1 MTVLR
6 SYVSGAWIAPA
17 DDGRPVLDAVT
28 GEEVARVS
36 SAGID
41 LGAALA
47 YGRSAG
53 GPALRELTF
62 HQRAAL
68 LKSLGMLLREHRQE
82 LYALSART
90 GATLGDSKF
99 DVDGGIGVLLSYA
112 SKARRELPNDT
123 ILAEGAVEPLGKGG
137 TFVGQH
143 ILTPLHG
150 VAVQINAFNFPVW
163 GPLEKFAPAFIAG
176 VPSLVKPAT
185 QTAYLT
191 ARLVELI
198 VDSGLLPEGSIQL
211 VCGSVGDLFDHLGEQ
226 DLVSF
231 TGSAA
236 TARQLRAHPAIV
248 GRSIRFNA
256 EADSLNC
263 SVLGPE
269 AGPGTPE
276 FDLYVRQLVTEMTVK
291 AGQKCTAIRRALVP
305 AALADQV
312 AEAARDRL
320 AKVVVGN
327 PAEEGVRM
335 GALAGLEQRE
345 EVRRSV
351 KALLSAGWIVFG
363 DPDHVDVVG
372 ASAERG
378 AFMAPLL
385 LRADEAGRPEP
396 HQVEAFGPVS
406 TIIGYRD
413 TAEVIDLA
421 ARGRGSL
428 AGSIVTADIAF
439 ARDVVLGLA
448 PWHGRLLVLDR
459 EDGAESTGH
468 GSPLPALVHGGPG
481 RAGGG
486 EEMGGIRGVL
496 HYMQRTAVQ
505 ASPRVLSAVTRTWI
519 PGTERNADGGHPFR
533 KSLAEL
539 RIGDTVVAGPRRV
552 TLADIEHFAEF
563 TGDTF
568 YAHMDEE
575 AARANPFFDGRIAH
589 GYLIVSFAAGLF
601 VQPDPGPVLA
611 NYGLENLR
619 FLTPVYPGDELTVT
633 LTCKQI
639 TPREDAGYGEV
650 RWDVDVTNQDG
661 KSVAS
666 YDVLTLVAKEWP
678 PAVGAAAIM
687 PGPGRA
693 RPRSGGRAGSPAQV
707 PPTSPRPAATPS
719 GSMREITPSS
729 SSSPAGPPT
738 TRTCAGSWPSV
749 RTARRKFDR
758 QHGQLEPQPDRPP
771 FARPVVAVERQPAA
785 GPVHGEHA
793 RRRGG
798 RRDVQEPAGAV
809 LGLEPL
815 PAVHPDARAALDP
828 VGGRPRDAEHLRHRR
843 GEQFAGSR
851 GHHAEAGRAGPI
863 TSMVPAP
870 KSTTSASSRAPGVVR
885 APSRAAAGS
894 VTGLCTGMSSR
905 SPRTAAACA
914 SPARL
919 SEATSTARPVL
930 PCRAVA
936 ASAAAARSTANRS
949 STSTAAGA
957 APAAA
962 VAGPNA
968 RTAPTGQPA
977 SRAHAARSG
986 RRSPSAVIIHGSAGT
1001 SATAGA
1007 AGSRPT
1013 TALA

>member
-6 SYVSGAWIAPA
+6 SYVSGAWTAPT

-28 GEEVARVS
+28 GDEVARVS

-123 ILAEGAVEPLGKGG
+123 ILTEGAVEPLGRSG

-198 VDSGLLPEGSIQL
+198 VDSGLLPGGSIQL
-211 VCGSVGDLFDHLGEQ
+211 VCGSVSDLFDHLGEQ
-226 DLVSF
+226 DVVSF
-231 TGSAA
+231 TGSAT

-305 AALADQV
+305 AGLADQV

-351 KALLSAGWIVFG
+351 KALLSAGQIVFG

-378 AFMAPLL
+378 AFMGPLL
-385 LRADEAGRPEP
+385 LQTDDAGRPEP

-406 TIIGYRD
+406 TIIGYQNTD
-413 TAEVIDLA
+413 PVTEVIELA

-428 AGSIVTADIAF
+428 VGSIVTADTAF
-439 ARDVVLGLA
+439 AREVVLGLA

-459 EDGAESTGH
+459 EDAAESTGH

-496 HYMQRTAVQ
+496 HHMQRTAVQ
-505 ASPRVLSAVTRTWI
+505 ASPRVLSAVTRHWI
-519 PGTERNADGGHPFR
+519 PGTERNTDGGHPFR

-539 RIGDTVVAGPRRV
+539 RIGDTVVAGPRQI

-575 AARANPFFDGRIAH
+575 AARANPFFDGRVAH
-589 GYLIVSFAAGLF
+589 GYLILSFAAGLF

-639 TPREDAGYGEV
+639 IPREDAGHGEV
-650 RWDVDVTNQDG
+650 RWDADVTNQDG

-666 YDVLTLVAKEWP
+666 YDVLTLVSKQWP
-678 PAVGAAAIM
+678 PA
-687 PGPGRA
+687 
-693 RPRSGGRAGSPAQV
+693 
-707 PPTSPRPAATPS
+707 
-719 GSMREITPSS
+719 
-729 SSSPAGPPT
+729 
-738 TRTCAGSWPSV
+738 
-749 RTARRKFDR
+749 
-758 QHGQLEPQPDRPP
+758 
-771 FARPVVAVERQPAA
+771 
-785 GPVHGEHA
+785 
-793 RRRGG
+793 
-798 RRDVQEPAGAV
+798 
-809 LGLEPL
+809 
-815 PAVHPDARAALDP
+815 
-828 VGGRPRDAEHLRHRR
+828 
-843 GEQFAGSR
+843 
-851 GHHAEAGRAGPI
+851 
-863 TSMVPAP
+863 
-870 KSTTSASSRAPGVVR
+870 
-885 APSRAAAGS
+885 
-894 VTGLCTGMSSR
+894 
-905 SPRTAAACA
+905 
-914 SPARL
+914 
-919 SEATSTARPVL
+919 
-930 PCRAVA
+930 
-936 ASAAAARSTANRS
+936 
-949 STSTAAGA
+949 
-957 APAAA
+957 
-962 VAGPNA
+962 
-968 RTAPTGQPA
+968 
-977 SRAHAARSG
+977 
-986 RRSPSAVIIHGSAGT
+986 
-1001 SATAGA
+1001 
-1007 AGSRPT
+1007 
-1013 TALA
+1013 

>member
-1 MTVLR
+1 MTMTALR
-6 SYVSGAWIAPA
+6 SYVSGAWITPT
-17 DDGRPVLDAVT
+17 DEGRPVFDAVT

-41 LGAALA
+41 PAAALS
-47 YGRSAG
+47 YGRSTG

-68 LKSLGMLLREHRQE
+68 LKALGLRLREHRQE
-82 LYALSART
+82 LYELSART
-90 GATLGDSKF
+90 GATLGDARF
-99 DVDGGIGVLLSYA
+99 DVDGGIGALLSYA
-112 SKARRELPNDT
+112 SKAWRELPNDT
-123 ILAEGAVEPLGKGG
+123 ILPEGPVEPLGKGG

-143 ILTPLHG
+143 ILTPRHG

-198 VDSGLLPEGSIQL
+198 IGSGLLPAGSLQLICGSIS
-211 VCGSVGDLFDHLGEQ
+211 GLFDHLGEQ

-236 TARQLRAHPAIV
+236 TARRLRSHPVIV
-248 GRSIRFNA
+248 ERSVRFNA

-269 AGPGTPE
+269 AGQGTPE
-276 FDLYVRQLVTEMTVK
+276 FDLYVRQMVTEMTVK
-291 AGQKCTAIRRALVP
+291 AGQKCTAIRRAFVP
-305 AALADQV
+305 ADLV
-312 AEAARDRL
+312 GEVTEAVRDRL

-335 GALAGLEQRE
+335 GALASQEQRE

-351 KALLSAGWIVFG
+351 KALLSAGRLVYG
-363 DPDHVDVVG
+363 DPDRVEVVG

-378 AFMAPLL
+378 AFLAPLL
-385 LRADEAGRPEP
+385 LAADDPDRPEP

-413 TAEVIDLA
+413 TAEVIELA

-428 AGSIVTADIAF
+428 AGSIVTIDSSF

-459 EDGAESTGH
+459 DDAAESTGH
-468 GSPLPALVHGGPG
+468 GSPLPMLAHGGPG

-505 ASPRVLSAVTRTWI
+505 ASPRVLSAVTGRWI
-519 PGTERNADGGHPFR
+519 AGAGLNADGGHPFS

-539 RIGDTVVAGPRRV
+539 RIGDTVVAGPRQV

-568 YAHMDEE
+568 YLHMDET

-589 GYLIVSFAAGLF
+589 GYLIVSFATGLF

-619 FLTPVYPGDELTVT
+619 FVNPVYPGDELTVR

-639 TPREDAGYGEV
+639 TPREGAEYGEV
-650 RWDVDVTNQDG
+650 RWDTEITNQEG
-661 KSVAS
+661 KPVAN
-666 YDVLTLVAKEWP
+666 YDVLTLVAKQWP
-678 PAVGAAAIM
+678 
-687 PGPGRA
+687 
-693 RPRSGGRAGSPAQV
+693 
-707 PPTSPRPAATPS
+707 
-719 GSMREITPSS
+719 
-729 SSSPAGPPT
+729 
-738 TRTCAGSWPSV
+738 
-749 RTARRKFDR
+749 
-758 QHGQLEPQPDRPP
+758 
-771 FARPVVAVERQPAA
+771 
-785 GPVHGEHA
+785 
-793 RRRGG
+793 
-798 RRDVQEPAGAV
+798 
-809 LGLEPL
+809 
-815 PAVHPDARAALDP
+815 
-828 VGGRPRDAEHLRHRR
+828 AE
-843 GEQFAGSR
+843 
-851 GHHAEAGRAGPI
+851 
-863 TSMVPAP
+863 
-870 KSTTSASSRAPGVVR
+870 
-885 APSRAAAGS
+885 
-894 VTGLCTGMSSR
+894 
-905 SPRTAAACA
+905 
-914 SPARL
+914 
-919 SEATSTARPVL
+919 
-930 PCRAVA
+930 
-936 ASAAAARSTANRS
+936 
-949 STSTAAGA
+949 
-957 APAAA
+957 
-962 VAGPNA
+962 
-968 RTAPTGQPA
+968 
-977 SRAHAARSG
+977 
-986 RRSPSAVIIHGSAGT
+986 
-1001 SATAGA
+1001 
-1007 AGSRPT
+1007 
-1013 TALA
+1013 

>member
-6 SYVSGAWIAPA
+6 SYVSGAWTEPA
-17 DDGRPVLDAVT
+17 DGGRPVLDAVT

-41 LGAALA
+41 LAAALD
-47 YGRSAG
+47 YGRIAG

-68 LKSLGMLLREHRQE
+68 LKSLGQLLREHRQE

-90 GATLGDSKF
+90 GATLGDARF

-112 SKARRELPNDT
+112 SRAKRELPNDT
-123 ILAEGAVEPLGKGG
+123 VLAEGAVEPLGKGG

-143 ILTPLHG
+143 ILTPRHG

-163 GPLEKFAPAFIAG
+163 GPLEKFAPAFVAG

-198 VDSGLLPEGSIQL
+198 VASGLLPDGTIQL
-211 VCGSVGDLFDHLGEQ
+211 VCGSIGGLFDHLGEQ

-248 GRSIRFNA
+248 ERSIRFNA

-263 SVLGPE
+263 SILGPGS
-269 AGPGTPE
+269 GPGTPE
-276 FDLYVRQLVTEMTVK
+276 FDLYIGQLVTEMTVK

-312 AEAARDRL
+312 AEAARERL
-320 AKVVVGN
+320 AAVVVGN

-351 KALLSAGWIVFG
+351 KALLSAGRIVSG

-385 LRADEAGRPEP
+385 LQTDEADRPEP

-406 TIIGYRD
+406 TIIGYQD
-413 TAEVIDLA
+413 TAQVIELA

-428 AGSIVTADIAF
+428 AGSVVTADVAF

-468 GSPLPALVHGGPG
+468 GSPLPMLVHGGPG

-486 EEMGGIRGVL
+486 EEMGGVRGVL
-496 HYMQRTAVQ
+496 HHMQRTAVQ
-505 ASPRVLSAVTRTWI
+505 ASPRVLSAVTRHWI
-519 PGTERNADGGHPFR
+519 PGAERTAGGGHPFR
-533 KSLAEL
+533 KSLADL
-539 RIGDTVVAGPRRV
+539 RIGDTVVAGPRQV

-575 AARANPFFDGRIAH
+575 AARANPFFDDRVAH

-601 VQPDPGPVLA
+601 VHPDPGPVLA
-611 NYGLENLR
+611 NYGLDNLR
-619 FLTPVYPGDELTVT
+619 FLTPVYAGDELTVT

-639 TPREDAGYGEV
+639 TPREDAGHGEV
-650 RWDVDVTNQDG
+650 RWAVDVTNQDG
-661 KSVAS
+661 KPVAS
-666 YDVLTLVAKEWP
+666 YDLLTLVAKEWP
-678 PAVGAAAIM
+678 PA
-687 PGPGRA
+687 
-693 RPRSGGRAGSPAQV
+693 
-707 PPTSPRPAATPS
+707 
-719 GSMREITPSS
+719 
-729 SSSPAGPPT
+729 
-738 TRTCAGSWPSV
+738 
-749 RTARRKFDR
+749 
-758 QHGQLEPQPDRPP
+758 
-771 FARPVVAVERQPAA
+771 
-785 GPVHGEHA
+785 
-793 RRRGG
+793 
-798 RRDVQEPAGAV
+798 
-809 LGLEPL
+809 
-815 PAVHPDARAALDP
+815 
-828 VGGRPRDAEHLRHRR
+828 
-843 GEQFAGSR
+843 
-851 GHHAEAGRAGPI
+851 
-863 TSMVPAP
+863 
-870 KSTTSASSRAPGVVR
+870 
-885 APSRAAAGS
+885 
-894 VTGLCTGMSSR
+894 
-905 SPRTAAACA
+905 
-914 SPARL
+914 
-919 SEATSTARPVL
+919 
-930 PCRAVA
+930 
-936 ASAAAARSTANRS
+936 
-949 STSTAAGA
+949 
-957 APAAA
+957 
-962 VAGPNA
+962 
-968 RTAPTGQPA
+968 
-977 SRAHAARSG
+977 
-986 RRSPSAVIIHGSAGT
+986 
-1001 SATAGA
+1001 
-1007 AGSRPT
+1007 
-1013 TALA
+1013 